1 MSKSFTPKVGAK
13 KTRTT
18 HRKSTSKVS
27 AKKAHPTH
35 RKPTSQVAAEK
46 ASNTHRKE
54 TPKVAT
60 ETVRGTH
67 RKVAAKFQEL
77 RARKVAAK
85 FQEVR
90 APKKPHAMPAFAEGS
105 LNEFRATAV
114 PYPMPA
120 SAKGRVDHQIE
131 QLHTQVP
138 ASMRALAEMNVA
150 QTRALYQRS
159 VNAFEA
165 VFESWEDCLD
175 AAEQGAVAFKRK
187 IMDIAERNI
196 STGFDLATRLAR
208 AKNPVEAIELQ
219 AAYWRK
225 QFGELRMQAEEV
237 RTLLERVTDSVA
249 EPIKAQVTQDRMPR

>member
-18 HRKSTSKVS
+18 HRTSASKVS

-46 ASNTHRKE
+46 ASNTHHKE

-67 RKVAAKFQEL
+67 RKVAAKIQGF

-85 FQEVR
+85 FQEFR
-90 APKKPHAMPAFAEGS
+90 APRKPHAMPAFAEGG

-120 SAKGRVDHQIE
+120 SAKGRVE
-131 QLHTQVP
+131 ELHTQVP

-159 VNAFEA
+159 ANAFEA

-175 AAEQGAVAFKRK
+175 AAGQGAVAFNRK

>member
-1 MSKSFTPKVGAK
+1 MSKSFTPKVDAK

-18 HRKSTSKVS
+18 DRKSTSKVS

-46 ASNTHRKE
+46 ASNTHRRE

-60 ETVRGTH
+60 ETVGGTH
-67 RKVAAKFQEL
+67 RKVAAKFQE
-77 RARKVAAK
+77 
-85 FQEVR
+85 F
-90 APKKPHAMPAFAEGS
+90 HAMPAFAEGG

-114 PYPMPA
+114 PYPMPT

-131 QLHTQVP
+131 EFHPQVP

-159 VNAFEA
+159 ANAFEA

-175 AAEQGAVAFKRK
+175 AAGQGAVAFNRK

-249 EPIKAQVTQDRMPR
+249 EPIKAQVTLDRMPR

>member
-35 RKPTSQVAAEK
+35 RKPISQVAAEK

-67 RKVAAKFQEL
+67 RNVAAKFQEF

-85 FQEVR
+85 FR
-90 APKKPHAMPAFAEGS
+90 APQNPDAMPAFAEGGIK
-105 LNEFRATAV
+105 EFL
-114 PYPMPA
+114 PA

-131 QLHTQVP
+131 DMHTQVP
-138 ASMRALAEMNVA
+138 ASMRALAEMSVA
-150 QTRALYQRS
+150 QTRAVYQRS
-159 VNAFEA
+159 ANAFEA
-165 VFESWEDCLD
+165 AFESWEDCLD
-175 AAEQGAVAFKRK
+175 AAGQGAVALNRK

>member
-67 RKVAAKFQEL
+67 RQVAAKFQEF
-77 RARKVAAK
+77 RARKVAAR
-85 FQEVR
+85 FR
-90 APKKPHAMPAFAEGS
+90 APQKPDAMPAFAEGGIK
-105 LNEFRATAV
+105 EFRATAV

-131 QLHTQVP
+131 DLHTQVP

-150 QTRALYQRS
+150 QTRALYQRAA
-159 VNAFEA
+159 NAFEA

-175 AAEQGAVAFKRK
+175 AAGQGAVAFNRK

-219 AAYWRK
+219 AAYWRQ
-225 QFGELRMQAEEV
+225 QFGELMMQAEEV

-249 EPIKAQVTQDRMPR
+249 EPIKAQVTLDRMPR

>member
-13 KTRTT
+13 ETPTT

-46 ASNTHRKE
+46 ASNAHRKE

-67 RKVAAKFQEL
+67 RKVAAKFQE
-77 RARKVAAK
+77 
-85 FQEVR
+85 FR
-90 APKKPHAMPAFAEGS
+90 APQKPHAMPAFAEGG

-114 PYPMPA
+114 PA

-131 QLHTQVP
+131 ELHTQVP

-159 VNAFEA
+159 ANAFEA
-165 VFESWEDCLD
+165 AFESWQDCLD
-175 AAEQGAVAFKRK
+175 AAGQGAVAFNRK

-249 EPIKAQVTQDRMPR
+249 

>member
-18 HRKSTSKVS
+18 HRKSTSQVS
-27 AKKAHPTH
+27 AKKAQSTH

-54 TPKVAT
+54 TSKVAT

-67 RKVAAKFQEL
+67 RKVAANFQES

-85 FQEVR
+85 FR
-90 APKKPHAMPAFAEGS
+90 APQKPDAMPAFAEGGIK
-105 LNEFRATAV
+105 EFRATAV
-114 PYPMPA
+114 PYPMRA

-131 QLHTQVP
+131 DLHTQVP

-159 VNAFEA
+159 ANAFEA

-175 AAEQGAVAFKRK
+175 AAGQGAVALNRK

-208 AKNPVEAIELQ
+208 AKNPVEAIEMQ

-249 EPIKAQVTQDRMPR
+249 EPIKAQVTLDRMPR

>member
-1 MSKSFTPKVGAK
+1 MMSKSSTPKVAAK

-18 HRKSTSKVS
+18 HRKSTSKVG
-27 AKKAHPTH
+27 AKKAHTTH
-35 RKPTSQVAAEK
+35 REPTTQVAAEQ

-54 TPKVAT
+54 ASKVAA
-60 ETVRGTH
+60 ETVRGAH
-67 RKVAAKFQEL
+67 RKVAAKFQE
-77 RARKVAAK
+77 
-85 FQEVR
+85 FR
-90 APKKPHAMPAFAEGS
+90 APQKPHAMPAGVES
-105 LNEFRATAV
+105 SVIDLNEFHATAV
-114 PYPMPA
+114 RYSMPT
-120 SAKGRVDHQIE
+120 SAEGRVDHQIE
-131 QLHTQVP
+131 ELQTQVP

-159 VNAFEA
+159 ANAFEA
-165 VFESWEDCLD
+165 AFESWEDCLH
-175 AAEQGAVAFKRK
+175 AAGQGVLAFNRK

-208 AKNPVEAIELQ
+208 AKNPVEALEIQ

-249 EPIKAQVTQDRMPR
+249 EPIKAQVTLNRMPR

>member
-13 KTRTT
+13 KTPTT
-18 HRKSTSKVS
+18 HRKSTSEVS

-46 ASNTHRKE
+46 VSNAHRKE

-67 RKVAAKFQEL
+67 RKVAAKFQEF

-85 FQEVR
+85 FQEFR
-90 APKKPHAMPAFAEGS
+90 APQKPHAMPAFAEGG

-114 PYPMPA
+114 PA
-120 SAKGRVDHQIE
+120 SAKGMVDHQIE
-131 QLHTQVP
+131 ELHTQVP

-159 VNAFEA
+159 ANAFEA
-165 VFESWEDCLD
+165 AFESWQDCLD
-175 AAEQGAVAFKRK
+175 AAGQGAVAFNRK
-187 IMDIAERNI
+187 IIDIAERNI

-249 EPIKAQVTQDRMPR
+249 EPMKAQVTLDRMPR

>member
-13 KTRTT
+13 KTRPT

-35 RKPTSQVAAEK
+35 RKPTSQVAAQK

-67 RKVAAKFQEL
+67 RKVAAKFQE
-77 RARKVAAK
+77 
-85 FQEVR
+85 VR
-90 APKKPHAMPAFAEGS
+90 APQKPHAMPAFAEGS

-131 QLHTQVP
+131 ELPTQVP

-159 VNAFEA
+159 ANAFEA

-175 AAEQGAVAFKRK
+175 AAGQGAVAFNRK

-196 STGFDLATRLAR
+196 STGFDLATCLAR
-208 AKNPVEAIELQ
+208 AKNLVDAIEMQ

-237 RTLLERVTDSVA
+237 RVLLEKVTDSVA
-249 EPIKAQVTQDRMPR
+249 EPIKAQVTLDRMPR

>member
-1 MSKSFTPKVGAK
+1 
-13 KTRTT
+13 
-18 HRKSTSKVS
+18 
-27 AKKAHPTH
+27 
-35 RKPTSQVAAEK
+35 
-46 ASNTHRKE
+46 
-54 TPKVAT
+54 
-60 ETVRGTH
+60 
-67 RKVAAKFQEL
+67 
-77 RARKVAAK
+77 
-85 FQEVR
+85 
-90 APKKPHAMPAFAEGS
+90 MPAFAEGS

-175 AAEQGAVAFKRK
+175 AAEQGAVAFNRK

>member
-67 RKVAAKFQEL
+67 RKVAAKFQEF

-85 FQEVR
+85 FR
-90 APKKPHAMPAFAEGS
+90 FAPQKPDAMPAFAEGGIK
-105 LNEFRATAV
+105 EFL
-114 PYPMPA
+114 PA

-131 QLHTQVP
+131 DMHTQVP
-138 ASMRALAEMNVA
+138 ASMRALAEMSVA
-150 QTRALYQRS
+150 QTRAVYQRS
-159 VNAFEA
+159 AKAFDA
-165 VFESWEDCLD
+165 AFESWEDCLD
-175 AAEQGAVAFKRK
+175 AAGQGAMALNRK

-196 STGFDLATRLAR
+196 STGFDLATRLTKV
-208 AKNPVEAIELQ
+208 KNPVEAIELQ
-219 AAYWRK
+219 AAYWRQ

-237 RTLLERVTDSVA
+237 RALLERVTDSVA
-249 EPIKAQVTQDRMPR
+249 EPIKAQVTLGRMPR

>member
-54 TPKVAT
+54 TSKVAT

-67 RKVAAKFQEL
+67 RKVAAKFQEF

-85 FQEVR
+85 FR
-90 APKKPHAMPAFAEGS
+90 FAPQKPDAMPAFAEGGIK
-105 LNEFRATAV
+105 EFL
-114 PYPMPA
+114 PA

-131 QLHTQVP
+131 ELHTQVP

-159 VNAFEA
+159 ANAFEA

-175 AAEQGAVAFKRK
+175 AAGQGAVAFNRK

>member
-18 HRKSTSKVS
+18 HRKSTSKIS

-67 RKVAAKFQEL
+67 RKVAAKFQE
-77 RARKVAAK
+77 
-85 FQEVR
+85 FR
-90 APKKPHAMPAFAEGS
+90 APQKPHAMPAFAEEG
-105 LNEFRATAV
+105 LDEFRATAV
-114 PYPMPA
+114 PYPIPA

-131 QLHTQVP
+131 ELHTQVP

-159 VNAFEA
+159 ANAFEA

-175 AAEQGAVAFKRK
+175 AAGQGAVAFNRK

-249 EPIKAQVTQDRMPR
+249 EPIKAQVTLDRMPR

>member
-1 MSKSFTPKVGAK
+1 MSKSFTHKVGAK

-60 ETVRGTH
+60 ETVHGTH
-67 RKVAAKFQEL
+67 RKVAAKFQGF
-77 RARKVAAK
+77 RA
-85 FQEVR
+85 QQ
-90 APKKPHAMPAFAEGS
+90 KPHAMPAFAEGG

-114 PYPMPA
+114 PYPMPT

-131 QLHTQVP
+131 ELHTQVP
-138 ASMRALAEMNVA
+138 ASMRALAEMSVA

-159 VNAFEA
+159 ANAFEA
-165 VFESWEDCLD
+165 VFESWQDCLD
-175 AAEQGAVAFKRK
+175 AAGQGAVAFNRK

-249 EPIKAQVTQDRMPR
+249 EPIKAQVTLDRMPR

>member
-35 RKPTSQVAAEK
+35 RKPTSQVAAE
-46 ASNTHRKE
+46 SNTHRKE

-67 RKVAAKFQEL
+67 RKVAAKFQE
-77 RARKVAAK
+77 
-85 FQEVR
+85 FR
-90 APKKPHAMPAFAEGS
+90 APQKAHAMPAFAEGG

-120 SAKGRVDHQIE
+120 SAEGRVDHQIE
-131 QLHTQVP
+131 ELHTQVP

-159 VNAFEA
+159 ANAFDA
-165 VFESWEDCLD
+165 AFESWEDCLD
-175 AAEQGAVAFKRK
+175 AAGQGAVALNRK
-187 IMDIAERNI
+187 IMDIAERSI

-208 AKNPVEAIELQ
+208 AKNPFEAIELQ

-225 QFGELRMQAEEV
+225 QFGELRMQAEGM
-237 RTLLERVTDSVA
+237 RTLLEMVTDSVA
-249 EPIKAQVTQDRMPR
+249 EPIKAQVTLDRMPR